1 MRHASHWMTSV
12 GLTRTREDRPPDR
25 RKKKSVRS
33 LLGAVIILSLLH
45 AVPTG
50 AWAAQ
55 MRSFVSKQGIDT
67 NPCSV
72 TLPCRNLQAAMA
84 MTLAGGEIYVLDSAG
99 FGPTVTIDK
108 AVTII
113 GEGAIAGM
121 TALSVGIIISAGAN
135 DVITLRGFDIDGA
148 NSGSVGIRFNSG
160 QSLIIQKSSIRGF
173 TNSGILFAPNAG
185 TSALF
190 ISDTTVTNN
199 GSYGIMIAPSGSS
212 AVNGA
217 LNRVTVFGNGMTS
230 QGVGIFAYGGY
241 GTGAINI
248 AMTDTVASN
257 NYLGIGAARAAV
269 MVRNSTV
276 NNNAIGI
283 RADQGAIVRVGQ
295 STVTANGTGWQA
307 TNGGLLQSYGNNNVS
322 GNSIDGTL
330 TSTLALQ

>member
-1 MRHASHWMTSV
+1 V
-12 GLTRTREDRPPDR
+12 RP
-25 RKKKSVRS
+25 
-33 LLGAVIILSLLH
+33 LLGAIIILSLLH
-45 AVPTG
+45 VAP
-50 AWAAQ
+50 ALAAPPSSPSPQ
-55 MRSFVSKQGIDT
+55 MRSFVSAQGNDS

-84 MTLAGGEIYVLDSAG
+84 LTLAGGEIYVRDSAG
-99 FGPTVTIDK
+99 FGPTVTINK

-113 GEGAIAGM
+113 SEGAIAGM
-121 TALSVGIIISAGAN
+121 TALGVGIIISAGAN

-173 TNSGILFAPNAG
+173 TNSGIIFAPNAG

-199 GSYGIMIAPSGSS
+199 GSYGIMIAPSGSG

-217 LNRVTVFGNGMTS
+217 LNRVMAFGNGMTS
-230 QGVGIFAYGGY
+230 QGVGIFAYGGNS
-241 GTGAINI
+241 TGALNI

-257 NYLGIGAARAAV
+257 NYYGIGGGAAAV